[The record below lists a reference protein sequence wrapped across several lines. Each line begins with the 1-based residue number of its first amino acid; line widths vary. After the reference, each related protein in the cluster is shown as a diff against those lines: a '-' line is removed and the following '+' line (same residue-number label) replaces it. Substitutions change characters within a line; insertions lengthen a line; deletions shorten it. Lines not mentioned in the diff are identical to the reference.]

1 MFAEGTP
8 HIGANGV
15 KVPTYLF
22 KLVYDAATYRTWAHW
37 QKNREGVIAG
47 PPISCQEL
55 MGRTGMEFLRGVAV
69 QRWPSEDAFAAIV
82 DFGSV
87 AMTSRYEP
95 GSCQSVI
102 NS

>member
-55 MGRTGMEFLRGVAV
+55 MGRTGMEFLCGVAL
-69 QRWPSEDAFAAIV
+69 QR
-82 DFGSV
+82 
-87 AMTSRYEP
+87 
-95 GSCQSVI
+95 
-102 NS
+102 